1 MSRLRLSLLTTFLS
15 SNGSAAVL
23 FLVTLVLA
31 RLLSPTEI
39 GIFSMAAVLLAIAH
53 TLRDFGVS
61 AYLLQEKALTPERIG
76 AAAGVLI
83 TASWLLGAGM
93 FAASGWIAD
102 YLHEPRTQEVM
113 RVLACGFFF
122 IPFGSITQ
130 TLLARDYRA
139 NEQACVNALGTGAY
153 AISVLWM
160 AYAGFSYMS
169 MAWANLI
176 NILVTGAGYAFFRP
190 REAPWRPSF
199 AGWRQVVGFGGGAI
213 IGGILD
219 KVSSALP
226 ELWLGKAS
234 GANDVGL
241 LSRANGTARIFMQ
254 VAGPTANYA
263 AVRHLAQAHH
273 RGEPVAPLLCKAMA
287 YMSVC
292 AWPLLSVTAIYAHDV
307 VRFLYGPK
315 WLDCAPLVSLIC
327 AAWSIVLVS
336 MFHVA
341 ALQAIGRPLIAA
353 LPSAAALLARAS
365 CIFLVYD
372 GTLNSFGWSM
382 VLAALAGLPA
392 NMAIQKRYFAI
403 HHRDFTRALMPSLA
417 VTLACGT
424 IAAVL
429 DAVTPPDWPA
439 FVRLLMLALLVCPA
453 WVVAVALVR
462 HPLADEF
469 ERAAGR
475 MPSLARPLSFIMRM
489 RR

>member
-1 MSRLRLSLLTTFLS
+1 MSRLRLSLLVTFLS

-31 RLLSPTEI
+31 RLLSPAEI
-39 GIFSMAAVLLAIAH
+39 GVFSMAAVLLAIAH
-53 TLRDFGVS
+53 ALRDFGVS
-61 AYLLQEKALTPERIG
+61 AYLLQEKELTPERIG
-76 AAAGVLI
+76 AASGVLI

-113 RVLACGFFF
+113 QVLACGFLF

-139 NEQACVNALGTGAY
+139 QEQACVNALGTSAY

-160 AYAGFSYMS
+160 AHAGMSYMS

-176 NILVTGAGYAFFRP
+176 SILVTSAGYAFFRP

-199 AGWRQVVGFGGGAI
+199 SGWRQVVGFGGGTI

-219 KVSSALP
+219 KASSALP

-241 LSRANGTARIFMQ
+241 LSRANGTAKIFMQ
-254 VAGPTANYA
+254 VAGPTAYYA

-287 YMSVC
+287 YISAC
-292 AWPLLSVTAIYAHDV
+292 AWPLFFATAIYSPDV
-307 VRFLYGPK
+307 VLFLYGPK

-327 AAWSIVLVS
+327 AAWGIVLVS

-341 ALQAIGRPLIAA
+341 AMQAIGRPLLAA
-353 LPSAAALLARAS
+353 LPSAAALLARAA
-365 CIFLVYD
+365 CIFFVYD

-382 VLAALAGLPA
+382 VLAALVALPA
-392 NMAIQKRYFAI
+392 NMAIQKRMFAMG
-403 HHRDFTRALMPSLA
+403 HLEFARALMPSLA
-417 VTLACGT
+417 VTLAC
-424 IAAVL
+424 AAL
-429 DAVTPPDWPA
+429 AAALNGVTPPDWPA
-439 FVRLLMLALLVCPA
+439 FVRLLILALLACPA
-453 WVVAVALVR
+453 WVVMVVLVR
-462 HPLADEF
+462 HPLADEL
-469 ERAAGR
+469 ERAGAR
-475 MPSLARPLSFIMRM
+475 VPSLARALSFIMRL